1 VRYSGRRV
9 LRAIWVLGWLVT
21 GCVAERSVTSPAT
34 YVVRTGDT
42 ISAIATRF
50 HLDYRELARWNGV
63 GADFRIDVGQILT
76 LSPPRSATQLAP
88 RVSAKAPAPAS
99 PKVTSVSWNW
109 PAEGSVLTPVTQPA
123 GGVGVRIEGVLGSP
137 VRAAASGRVVYQ
149 GAGLRAYGRL
159 LIIKHDDLWLSAYG
173 YNQEVLVAEGDR
185 VREGQQIATMG
196 EGPGRQAMLYFE
208 IRLNGHPVDPLAQL
222 PPWRAKP

>member
-1 VRYSGRRV
+1 M
-9 LRAIWVLGWLVT
+9 

-50 HLDYRELARWNGV
+50 NLDYRELARWNGV
-63 GADFRIDVGQILT
+63 GADFRIDVGQVLT
-76 LSPPRSATQLAP
+76 LSPRQATQQPP
-88 RVSAKAPAPAS
+88 RVSAPARAPAS
-99 PKVTSVSWNW
+99 PTVTSLHWNW

-159 LIIKHDDLWLSAYG
+159 LINKHDELWLSAYG

-196 EGPGRQAMLYFE
+196 EGPGHQAMLYFE
-208 IRLNGHPVDPLAQL
+208 IRLNGRPVDPLAQL